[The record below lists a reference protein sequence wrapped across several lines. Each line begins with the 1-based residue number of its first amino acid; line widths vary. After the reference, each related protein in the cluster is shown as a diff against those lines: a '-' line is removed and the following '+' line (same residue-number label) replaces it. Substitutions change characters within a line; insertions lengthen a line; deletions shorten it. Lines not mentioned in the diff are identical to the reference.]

1 MGISRWL
8 LGLPHSLVARFQEE
22 AFQENKL
29 SMRKLTEPPFTSHLL
44 VSHLLKLVTWRSLET
59 V

>member
-29 SMRKLTEPPFTSHLL
+29 SMRKLTEPFVEAGHMAKSGDSVGGGYL
-44 VSHLLKLVTWRSLET
+44 
-59 V
+59 